1 MNKKELK
8 IQARTYYET
17 HLCNVKD
24 VAKEFNISEKT
35 LYYWIKNEDWK
46 QGSVSV
52 NVDSNELVQGAIMS
66 QIDAAKQNVKNEL
79 IAQFE
84 NKKCLFDES
93 IIDTTSDEILLIA
106 MSSKMIDKTLVEY
119 MYMSKASAVKLYKHA
134 TSLKEQKEV
143 INALATATSIAESV
157 KKSIHG
163 KDVPSIAIQLNNNN
177 VLSAES
183 LADLSSDELRR
194 MLNEIKKPEI

>member
-79 IAQFE
+79 VAQFE

-143 INALATATSIAESV
+143 INALATAASIAESV
-157 KKSIHG
+157 KKCIHG

-177 VLSAES
+177 VLSSENLAE
-183 LADLSSDELRR
+183 LSSDELRR